1 MLKNVDKKKIVK
13 YTSLQ
18 YKKMNIVKTET
29 GKVDILH
36 ISKRVGD
43 GVNP

>member
-1 MLKNVDKKKIVK
+1 L
-13 YTSLQ
+13 
-18 YKKMNIVKTET
+18 NIVKTET
-29 GKVDILH
+29 GKVDIFH